1 MLSRDATGSK
11 ETSKTTTR
19 IEALSDG
26 IFAIAMTLLVLD
38 IKVPE
43 VEGPGDLLSALGEQW
58 PDYFA
63 FVVGFFTLLV
73 CWINHHYMFEHIRR
87 SDGVLLLLNGLKILV
102 VSFTPFVTALLS
114 HYIETD
120 SLQVAVIV
128 YTGNFFAMGLTMT
141 GIWCYAQS
149 RGYTRASDP
158 AVLRTATRYYVF
170 TPILSGLIFLMAFVS
185 VWASLA
191 LFLVMFALYVFPA
204 RTVRLLT
211 RFDRGTADSVP
222 VGERLVD
229 AVQVDQE

>member
-1 MLSRDATGSK
+1 VRLRDWTGRR
-11 ETSKTTTR
+11 ETSNRTTR

-43 VEGPGDLLSALGEQW
+43 ADGPGGLLDALGRQW

-73 CWINHHYMFEHIRR
+73 CWINHHYMFEHIVR

-120 SLQVAVIV
+120 ALRVAVIV

-141 GIWCYAQS
+141 GIWCYADG
-149 RGYTRASDP
+149 RGYTAGASP
-158 AVLRTATRYYVF
+158 AQLRTATRYYLF
-170 TPILSGLIFLMAFVS
+170 TPVLAGLIFATAFAS
-185 VWASLA
+185 VWVSLV
-191 LFLVMFALYVFPA
+191 LFVLMFVVYVFPA
-204 RTVRLLT
+204 RTVALLT
-211 RFDRGTADSVP
+211 PASPTDPPDGEISPDDALADLGRS
-222 VGERLVD
+222 
-229 AVQVDQE
+229 